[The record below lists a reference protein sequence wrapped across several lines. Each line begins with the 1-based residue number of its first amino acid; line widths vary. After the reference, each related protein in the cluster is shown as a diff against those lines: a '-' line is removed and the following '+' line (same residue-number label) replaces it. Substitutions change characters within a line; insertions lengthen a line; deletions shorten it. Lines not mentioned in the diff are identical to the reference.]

1 MKVTVSENVIV
12 TDDSAGTVWTLPP
25 DQVEKHRPMF
35 GADFDAAPKAQRDKL
50 AALVAADAMA
60 VKAGA

>member
-1 MKVTVSENVIV
+1 MKNIAVEESAVTV
-12 TDDSAGTVWTLPP
+12 TDGQAAWTMRA

-50 AALVAADAMA
+50 AALVAADALA

>member
-1 MKVTVSENVIV
+1 MKTILVEEKVVSVVDGEAQWTIH
-12 TDDSAGTVWTLPP
+12 AG
-25 DQVEKHRPMF
+25 QVEKHRPMF

-50 AALVAADAMA
+50 AALVAADALA

>member
-1 MKVTVSENVIV
+1 MKSLSIDSNGVTV
-12 TDDSAGTVWTLPP
+12 TDGEAAWTLQPG
-25 DQVEKHRPMF
+25 QVEKHRPMF

-50 AALVAADAMA
+50 AALVAADALA